1 MDGIPFFGLLRS
13 MDEYIVGSLG
23 GDPDSAS
30 VIIFLLAI
38 GGMIGLINKM
48 GGTLAIAESL
58 GKKVKNPKSAQLFT
72 WILGIFVFF

>member
-1 MDGIPFFGLLRS
+1 

-48 GGTLAIAESL
+48 GGEL
-58 GKKVKNPKSAQLFT
+58 
-72 WILGIFVFF
+72 